1 MADTETPDSTRRL
14 DLLGPENGAV
24 PGEHPRAS
32 IEPASYAP
40 PLEAPP
46 LEAPPPGAE
55 AHPLDASADLE
66 AHPADLVYIPL
77 AVTVG
82 DGFKFGCGFFLALAA
97 AILTVVFLLA
107 VLFALTSFLG
117 VSLPVSQ

>member
-1 MADTETPDSTRRL
+1 MADTETPESTRRL
-14 DLLGPENGAV
+14 ELTGVENGAL
-24 PGEHPRAS
+24 PGEHPGAS
-32 IEPASYAP
+32 IEGANYAP
-40 PLEAPP
+40 PIDRP
-46 LEAPPPGAE
+46 LPGADSG
-55 AHPLDASADLE
+55 PLPGVQDLA

-97 AILTVVFLLA
+97 AILTAVFLVA

-117 VSLPVSQ
+117 VSLPVG

>member
-14 DLLGPENGAV
+14 DLIGPENGAV
-24 PGEHPRAS
+24 PDEHPRAS

-46 LEAPPPGAE
+46 PGAE
-55 AHPLDASADLE
+55 ARSVAASADLE

-97 AILTVVFLLA
+97 TILTVVFLVA